1 MSRNYDFPENQLTK
15 FSATDI
21 IRTNK
26 GGSTNLNVG
35 TQLIILYPMFC
46 PVAPG
51 TLLGAKAN
59 PPDKF

>member
-1 MSRNYDFPENQLTK
+1 M
-15 FSATDI
+15 
-21 IRTNK
+21 NK
-26 GGSTNLNVG
+26 GGITNLNVG

-59 PPDKF
+59 PPNKF